1 MPTATVLSQRTFNN
15 LGPLTTT
22 FTVPASCATLTN
34 NVYIT
39 TNKGRDL
46 LGLDCNT
53 KTSTLGDCYPSGSS
67 VDAILASFAGNPERG
82 EQLHYFSPGIQCPS
96 AWTTAGVAAKDAS
109 GSLSASGVFTS
120 ASAVLY
126 NSVFVDL
133 VLPNI
138 LAANLAA
145 GETAAVCCPGGFTTE
160 QGSCVSTLA
169 SSQPITG
176 GCAYLVPHNDYTFIQ
191 TTMTL
196 PQTTA
201 TGGIFSLTDTSP
213 LTLTSI
219 TFRPGEAKDWASVAV
234 MPMVTLLH
242 QASDLPGGATS
253 SSEGT
258 AKSQS
263 PSSQADTV
271 RAPGVQMLLAACLIV
286 WVMASAAVGGLF
298 VMM

>member
-15 LGPLTTT
+15 MGPLTTT

-82 EQLHYFSPGIQCPS
+82 EQQHYFSPGIQCPS
-96 AWTTAGVAAKDAS
+96 AWTTAGGAAKDAS

-133 VLPNI
+133 VGPGGR
-138 LAANLAA
+138 AA
-145 GETAAVCCPGGFTTE
+145 GRAAGGAAAGGGPGG
-160 QGSCVSTLA
+160 
-169 SSQPITG
+169 
-176 GCAYLVPHNDYTFIQ
+176 
-191 TTMTL
+191 
-196 PQTTA
+196 
-201 TGGIFSLTDTSP
+201 
-213 LTLTSI
+213 
-219 TFRPGEAKDWASVAV
+219 
-234 MPMVTLLH
+234 
-242 QASDLPGGATS
+242 
-253 SSEGT
+253 GT
-258 AKSQS
+258 
-263 PSSQADTV
+263 
-271 RAPGVQMLLAACLIV
+271 
-286 WVMASAAVGGLF
+286 
-298 VMM
+298 